1 LQFADLDRGR
11 LVAASHLCYAAAES
25 GLCRIVL
32 PQDRNS
38 ATDPAVVHYQVL
50 EHEEAIMGKGNNSQK
65 KETKKP
71 KKDASKKGKESKK

>member
-1 LQFADLDRGR
+1 M
-11 LVAASHLCYAAAES
+11 
-25 GLCRIVL
+25 L